1 MKLLSFLD
9 KHLEEI
15 ILTVLLSAM
24 SLIIGVQIFMRYI
37 VQSSL
42 AWSEELAR
50 YLFIWVSYIGVSYA
64 VKKHAHIRIEAAVLL
79 MPKRIHKYIYILSN
93 IVFLVFA
100 VMVVKEGFVLSM
112 KIFKFGQSSPAMG
125 IPMGYIYLAPTVGF
139 FLVFIR
145 LVQKITGNIKSFLRE
160 DSK

>member
-1 MKLLSFLD
+1 
-9 KHLEEI
+9 
-15 ILTVLLSAM
+15 
-24 SLIIGVQIFMRYI
+24 
-37 VQSSL
+37 
-42 AWSEELAR
+42 
-50 YLFIWVSYIGVSYA
+50 
-64 VKKHAHIRIEAAVLL
+64 
-79 MPKRIHKYIYILSN
+79 
-93 IVFLVFA
+93 
-100 VMVVKEGFVLSM
+100 MVVKEGFVLSM